1 MMIKMTRRRGQRKDK
16 RLYLKHNAV
25 DFVGLKM
32 TKMYL
37 VVVNFTVNIYF

>member
-16 RLYLKHNAV
+16 RLYFKNNAV
-25 DFVGLKM
+25 DFLGLKM

-37 VVVNFTVNIYF
+37 VVVNFAVNIHF